1 MGLSPAT
8 NLLDIMASSITVQV
22 SYTST
27 VRTTGT
33 VQVPAKI
40 LEGLSADQANG
51 AAYDY
56 FFSSGWTLDDEDEE
70 LLGTDDDSLEVIVP
84 ES

>member
-1 MGLSPAT
+1 
-8 NLLDIMASSITVQV
+8 MASSISVQV

-40 LEGLSADQANG
+40 LEGLPPNEAYF
-51 AAYDY
+51 AAYNY
-56 FFSSGWTLDDEDEE
+56 VFAGGWELDDEAEE
-70 LLGTDDDSLEVIVP
+70 ALGVDDDSLEVIMP
-84 ES
+84 E